1 MFPGVEGKGS
11 VRHQLDGRA
20 LGFKAVLLGRF
31 PGKHRMLICQIFCLG
46 YAKDSNS
53 FCLKGFMTESA
64 TAVNDADP
72 SFAECPVAGGLPW
85 GWACLLLPD
94 LDLAGGGALSQ
105 GLLQALV
112 QRAPDSR
119 QECERFSPRP
129 SPGSPPPLLS
139 CSCAARALVPVA
151 LGFFLPELSL
161 ALRP

>member
-1 MFPGVEGKGS
+1 MFPRVEGKVS

-20 LGFKAVLLGRF
+20 LGFKAMLLGRF
-31 PGKHRMLICQIFCLG
+31 PTKHRMLICQIFCLG

-64 TAVNDADP
+64 TAVNDAALP
-72 SFAECPVAGGLPW
+72 SLPRSALCVARRLPW

-112 QRAPDSR
+112 QGAPDSR
-119 QECERFSPRP
+119 QEGERFSPRP
-129 SPGSPPPLLS
+129 FPGSPPP
-139 CSCAARALVPVA
+139 PIM
-151 LGFFLPELSL
+151 
-161 ALRP
+161 